1 MVEASY
7 FAHNYQLTTRYLDLN
22 VHYVT
27 VAHCAVMRNRRP
39 RRPCSFAPV
48 AKIKNKIGKKKSV
61 SFNLETAASPFSR
74 KSSKS

>member
-39 RRPCSFAPV
+39 RRPYSFAPV
-48 AKIKNKIGKKKSV
+48 AKI
-61 SFNLETAASPFSR
+61 
-74 KSSKS
+74 